1 MHQPYQTPSTPM
13 KKAPPEPLVDYRN
26 QTWAKINQ
34 PVSNIIKHHIALL
47 SESESLSQDTEDYAN
62 ELIAEL
68 QTLLKPRKL
77 SGLQKQYDL
86 FLKELRDGVGS
97 IDKNALKEKLKQ
109 FIHSNELEGVSY
121 IHIET
126 DHAPVF
132 YVHGFNSHS
141 QLIYGP
147 KKLMSFNA
155 LYPSEDLIDWMDMYD
170 IGTIYEIPNYLFS
183 EIYLIFFDLFSE
195 LETEIR
201 KSENFKHTLEI
212 TVGQHDEE
220 LFLLLKTEN

>member
-1 MHQPYQTPSTPM
+1 M

-86 FLKELRDGVGS
+86 FLKDL
-97 IDKNALKEKLKQ
+97 
-109 FIHSNELEGVSY
+109 
-121 IHIET
+121 
-126 DHAPVF
+126 
-132 YVHGFNSHS
+132 VH
-141 QLIYGP
+141 
-147 KKLMSFNA
+147 
-155 LYPSEDLIDWMDMYD
+155 
-170 IGTIYEIPNYLFS
+170 
-183 EIYLIFFDLFSE
+183 
-195 LETEIR
+195 
-201 KSENFKHTLEI
+201 
-212 TVGQHDEE
+212 
-220 LFLLLKTEN
+220 